1 MIINE
6 VSSSDLPKSFLYSI
20 TWNNGQQTAS
30 ADGQYYHRT
39 NLNGRY
45 KAKIINI
52 QMTHQIVSNG
62 TGRQSNVRV
71 SLISKTLYVDY
82 PERNDKNIT
91 GTFPQSYG
99 DRPLQS
105 IDFYV
110 LAQTGQFYGPI
121 DLGVICIESGY
132 IDVSIKVAINT
143 AYGFRQAC
151 VELEL
156 EPVDKQYSL
165 TDLMKLP
172 PGVEIPLYTRQ
183 IFIRTD
189 GTVNNITMN
198 GVKGG
203 RYRMRVVQAY
213 AVGNQNVGWDTLQ
226 GLIAISSP
234 QFLITNS
241 VSNMADATGRENTQ
255 PLNCFYIARP
265 PQTGFYMDKFEV
277 PIELMD
283 KLQVSIYDIYSG
295 FATFGLGIV
304 LNVELYPYV

>member
-6 VSSSDLPKSFLYSI
+6 VSSDDLPKSFLYSI

-52 QMTHQIVSNG
+52 QMTHQIVTNG

-71 SLISKTLYVDY
+71 SLVSKSLYVDY
-82 PERNDKNIT
+82 PERNAKNIT
-91 GTFPQSYG
+91 GTFPQLYS

-110 LAQTGQFYGPI
+110 LSQTGQFYAPI
-121 DLGVICIESGY
+121 DLGIICIDSGY

-165 TDLMKLP
+165 TDLIKLP
-172 PGVEIPLYTRQ
+172 PNVDIPLYTRQ
-183 IFIRTD
+183 IFIRAD
-189 GTVNNITMN
+189 GTVNNIPLN
-198 GVKGG
+198 GVKAG
-203 RYRMRVVQAY
+203 RYMMRVVQAY
-213 AVGNQNVGWDTLQ
+213 EVSDPNAGWDSFQ

-241 VSNMADATGRENTQ
+241 VSNIADATGRANTQ

-265 PQTGFYMDKFEV
+265 PQNGFYMDKFEV
-277 PIELMD
+277 PVELMD
-283 KLQVSIYDIYSG
+283 KLQVSLYDIYMGS
-295 FATFGLGIV
+295 ATVGQGV
-304 LNVELYPYV
+304 VMNVELYPYL